1 MTGDTAGS
9 VPVRRR
15 SWWSI
20 VVLTVLMALGVI
32 VATLVV
38 LALIPLR
45 VGDLGAQPRPT
56 ATYDEAVAA
65 FDAYG
70 ADESGLGVVDDCHS
84 RLFTG
89 GERTQNV
96 IVLFHGLTN
105 CPQQMVKLAEQLEQQ
120 GANVVVLRAPGHG
133 QASGP
138 GGLAGIE
145 AEQFRD
151 FADRSIDIATGLG
164 DHVTVMG
171 LSLGG
176 LISTWTVIERP
187 EVQRAVII
195 APAYQLGG
203 YSEPVQYAVGNLF
216 ARMPNVAIPSSG
228 EGLGDHAYPETPTRG
243 VGQMLRLGRYVMGQA
258 AARPPIGKQIA
269 FVINDADTTIS
280 NAAAEQVIDEWRAD
294 GVDVT
299 VVHLPKSLGLP
310 HDLID
315 PAQAVQDPALVYPL
329 IEALAEGRT
338 PPPVPNG

>member
-1 MTGDTAGS
+1 MTGDAAES
-9 VPVRRR
+9 APLRRR
-15 SWWSI
+15 SWWSVI
-20 VVLTVLMALGVI
+20 VLAVLIAVAVV
-32 VATLVV
+32 VATLLVI
-38 LALIPLR
+38 ALIPLR
-45 VGDLGAQPRPT
+45 VGDLGPQPRPT

-70 ADESGLGVVDDCHS
+70 ADESALGVVDDCHS
-84 RLFTG
+84 RLFTSG
-89 GERTQNV
+89 QRTENV

-105 CPQQMVKLAEQLEQQ
+105 CPEQMVKLAEQLEQQ

-133 QASGP
+133 QANGP

-151 FADRSIDIATGLG
+151 YADRSVDIATGLG

-176 LISTWTVIERP
+176 LISTWSVIERP

-203 YSEPVQYAVGNLF
+203 FPGPVQYAVGNLF
-216 ARMPNVAIPSSG
+216 ARMPNIAIPSSG

-258 AARPPIGKQIA
+258 AAHPPIGKQIA

-294 GVDVT
+294 GVDVQ

-310 HDLID
+310 HDVID
-315 PAQAVQDPALVYPL
+315 PAQPVQDHALVYPL

>member
-1 MTGDTAGS
+1 
-9 VPVRRR
+9 
-15 SWWSI
+15 
-20 VVLTVLMALGVI
+20 
-32 VATLVV
+32 
-38 LALIPLR
+38 
-45 VGDLGAQPRPT
+45 
-56 ATYDEAVAA
+56 
-65 FDAYG
+65 
-70 ADESGLGVVDDCHS
+70 
-84 RLFTG
+84 
-89 GERTQNV
+89 V

-258 AARPPIGKQIA
+258 AAHDDLERRGRAGHRRVARGRRGRDGRASAEEPRPAARPDRPRPGRA
-269 FVINDADTTIS
+269 GSRARLPADRGARRRTYS
-280 NAAAEQVIDEWRAD
+280 AAGAERL
-294 GVDVT
+294 T
-299 VVHLPKSLGLP
+299 RH
-310 HDLID
+310 
-315 PAQAVQDPALVYPL
+315 
-329 IEALAEGRT
+329 R
-338 PPPVPNG
+338 

>member
-1 MTGDTAGS
+1 MTGDAAGS
-9 VPVRRR
+9 ASPRHR
-15 SWWSI
+15 SWWLTI
-20 VVLTVLMALGVI
+20 VLSVLLVLG
-32 VATLVV
+32 VV
-38 LALIPLR
+38 LAMLIVIALVPLR
-45 VGDLGAQPRPT
+45 VGDLGPQARPT
-56 ATYDEAVAA
+56 STYDEAVAA

-70 ADESGLGVVDDCHS
+70 ADESSLGVVDDCHS
-84 RLFTG
+84 RLFTR

-96 IVLFHGLTN
+96 VVLFHGLTN
-105 CPQQMVKLAEQLEQQ
+105 CPEQMVQLAERLEQQ

-151 FADRSIDIATGLG
+151 YADRSIDIATGLG

-176 LISTWTVIERP
+176 LISTWSVIERP

-203 YSEPVQYAVGNLF
+203 YSEAVQYAIGNLF

-258 AARPPIGKQIA
+258 AAHPPVGKQIA
-269 FVINDADTTIS
+269 FVINDADATIS
-280 NAAAEQVIDEWRAD
+280 NAAAEQVIDEWRAA
-294 GVDVT
+294 GVDVK

-310 HDLID
+310 HDVID
-315 PAQAVQDPALVYPL
+315 PAQPVKDPALVYPL